1 MSKEMNLQLFAEGGA
16 VGSDN
21 GTSAPAG
28 TEGGE
33 SVSASVPAPV
43 FKSKRAG
50 KTNPFAGVVFG
61 KQGQTAPG
69 TAQSDGREGSAKD
82 NDKGTKAETPADRNA
97 VFEEMIAGEYKDLF
111 EARIA
116 EARKQGETP
125 FKGDADR
132 YKQMADML
140 EVLGRKHG
148 ISPDKDG
155 NYDLSKLSEAVSA
168 EDKDYWE
175 KLSLETGRGEEELR
189 EEHRRNQMMKS
200 LQEENASF
208 RRAEQ
213 ERKGRE
219 QARKI
224 FAGWQ
229 EQAKE
234 AQKVYPSL
242 NLKEELKNPEFEKLL
257 RAGVGV
263 KTAFDVIHKDEI
275 IPAAMQYAA
284 KKVEDN
290 MAGKIA
296 AQAARPVENGSGG
309 SPVQVK
315 ADVSKLTKAERKEI
329 ARRVRMGERIV
340 F

>member
-1 MSKEMNLQLFAEGGA
+1 MSEVMDLQLFAEGGA
-16 VGSDN
+16 AGGDG

-28 TEGGE
+28 NEGGE
-33 SVSASVPAPV
+33 NAPASAPV

-50 KTNPFAGVVFG
+50 KANPYAGVVFG
-61 KQGQTAPG
+61 KQGQTTPGAP
-69 TAQSDGREGSAKD
+69 QSNGGEGSAKETG
-82 NDKGTKAETPADRNA
+82 KGTKAEAPADRNA

-116 EARKQGETP
+116 DARKQGETP

-132 YKQMADML
+132 YKQMAGML

-148 ISPDKDG
+148 ISPDSDG
-155 NYDLSKLSEAVSA
+155 NLDLSKLSKAVEA

-189 EEHRRNQMMKS
+189 EEHRRNQMMKA
-200 LQEENASF
+200 LQEENARY
-208 RRAEQ
+208 RREEQ

-219 QARKI
+219 QARRI
-224 FAGWQ
+224 FAGW
-229 EQAKE
+229 EDQAKQ
-234 AQKVYPSL
+234 AQSVYPSL
-242 NLKEELKNPEFEKLL
+242 DLRKELKNKDFAQLL
-257 RAGVGV
+257 QAGVNV
-263 KTAFDVIHKDEI
+263 KTAFEVIHKDEI
-275 IPAAMQYAA
+275 VPAAMQYAA
-284 KKVEDN
+284 KKVENN

-315 ADVSKLTKAERKEI
+315 TDVSKLTKAERREI
-329 ARRVRMGERIV
+329 ARRVSMGERIV